1 MSSEIYSYLYDKVL
15 QEGALDIY
23 TESIYMKK
31 NRPASKIS
39 ILCEKDDLQKFIDI
53 LLLETSTFGVRYQKY
68 NREKLERTFKK
79 MITPYGMLTV
89 KLGYYKGK
97 LIKVTPE
104 YDECKIMAERE
115 MIPLFKVFN
124 EINCIIKEEFEINL
138 LT

>member
-53 LLLETSTFGVRYQKY
+53 LLLETSTFGIRYQKY
-68 NREKLERTFKK
+68 NREKLKREFKK
-79 MITPYGMLTV
+79 IVTPYGLVTV
-89 KLGYYKGK
+89 KLGYHKGR

-104 YDECKIMAERE
+104 YEECKIMANAKR
-115 MIPLFKVFN
+115 IPLFKVFN